1 MNKRLKSQFMTNPS
15 AFISSPLCGP
25 NEVEECLHYLKLVAE
40 VIKCSPS
47 NSWAAL
53 ATTME
58 NSNVEQGSKDTTKA
72 ESSSISSHG
81 FPVHDLLAHLC
92 LNILGKQYSETPSNS
107 KHNSRL
113 RQVATSILQQ
123 MLLGP
128 SPVSVLPPQSEDIIV
143 QALNQSIE
151 LSDNL
156 LQIALMDLITSYLRA
171 RHTNTDPVPVS
182 SHERLKSSDTL
193 KPLPRLSFTAEAS
206 DRESSAAYVPP
217 LPPPTLFDCLLS
229 GLSSP
234 KAYPVLDH
242 WVQFLDRCLP
252 FYSSTIFQI
261 LMPLIDGLSRAI
273 RSVFLVIQASLNPS
287 PRASILQEPL
297 ASLISL
303 LNGLERVLAGAHERL
318 VRSETGIT
326 LIKTPEQSQGFFGN
340 MVSGVFP
347 VETSKT
353 RSTSG
358 NNRLTVLLCIKDAV
372 RVCLEI
378 WTWGGFEM
386 STSFKDS
393 GLSASIN
400 YTSIRI
406 KNRTRRILEQL
417 FAAETLECL
426 ESFVEIWQQPEPP
439 SAVSQTST
447 VLDLLHVL
455 DGSKPKNTIPAIF
468 NAMYSRTNPAAL
480 DAARKSSLTSDLSD
494 ITLAAFL
501 VAYVRS
507 LEDDTMD
514 EIWSDCMTFLRD
526 VLANPLPH
534 RQTVPR
540 LLEFTAILGQK
551 VDNTNFGERR
561 RMRRDLG
568 VLKSDVMFDHADK
581 VQDLFV
587 RLLAATFTLKP
598 LNFVSENSQLP
609 PNTKTNPEA
618 SLNESAH
625 TLKEEHDDIIA
636 ILAAIIPNISKTL
649 IDSDRIAA
657 ACATIS
663 TQVLAPTF
671 RSKVFPKNVTTRTL
685 ELLYGLSMVP
695 EASKSWR
702 KDVTEAFNDTKFFS
716 ESSVALVEH
725 GWLPILR
732 QWELM
737 DKDRVPEILS
747 RIPLP
752 SSAGIV
758 FGVGASSARSEADR
772 KTQLNLKRLGLLLLA
787 AAEDSS
793 VVNLSAFQ
801 GKISELL
808 TATATSSPS
817 SSTRAEV
824 YMLIRALVLKTTPI
838 HLASFWPIINSELYD
853 TISSLFLKEQHESH
867 NSYCILQACKLLDTL
882 IVLAPDEFQQREWL
896 FITDTIDA
904 VYRPPGW
911 EPLALIDELVEDL
924 DSKAGLGNS
933 IPTPTT
939 GSLAQNGK
947 RRPLLNQNT
956 LGDVH
961 TTEAV
966 DRVLR
971 QFFRQLS
978 ISAFEST
985 YSMEVPDWK
994 ACYGELLHD
1003 FFDDSTIA

>member
-1 MNKRLKSQFMTNPS
+1 MTNPS
-15 AFISSPLCGP
+15 VFIGSPLCGTDD
-25 NEVEECLHYLKLVAE
+25 VEECLYYLQLIAKVM
-40 VIKCSPS
+40 ICSPD

-53 ATTME
+53 ATAME
-58 NSNVEQGSKDTTKA
+58 DPNAEQGSKSATRI
-72 ESSSISSHG
+72 ESSGISSHG
-81 FPVHDLLAHLC
+81 LLIQDVLAHIC
-92 LNILGKQYSETPSNS
+92 LNILGEQYTETPSNS
-107 KHNSRL
+107 AHISEL

-128 SPVSVLPPQSEDIIV
+128 AQASVLPPRSEDIIIH
-143 QALNQSIE
+143 ALNRSIE

-156 LQIALMDLITSYLRA
+156 LQVALMDLIASSLRA
-171 RHTNTDPVPVS
+171 HPSNADPVSIS
-182 SHERLKSSDTL
+182 SHRRIMSGDTL
-193 KPLPRLSFTAEAS
+193 KSLPRLSFTAEAS
-206 DRESSAAYVPP
+206 DRDNSAADVTPPP
-217 LPPPTLFDCLLS
+217 LPPPLLDCLLL
-229 GLSSP
+229 GFSSP
-234 KAYPVLDH
+234 KAYPMLDH
-242 WVQFLDRCLP
+242 WVQFLDKCLP
-252 FYSSTIFQI
+252 FYAGTIFQV
-261 LMPLIDGLSRAI
+261 LMPLVESLSLAI
-273 RSVFLVIQASLNPS
+273 RSVFSVIQASFRRPPNTS
-287 PRASILQEPL
+287 STLQEPL

-303 LNGLERVLAGAHERL
+303 LNGLERVLARAHERL
-318 VRSETGIT
+318 MRSEPGTT

-347 VETSKT
+347 ADTNNS
-353 RSTSG
+353 RNTSG
-358 NNRLTVLLCIKDAV
+358 NNRLTVLLCIKDTV

-378 WTWGGFEM
+378 WTWGGYEIN
-386 STSFKDS
+386 TSLKDH
-393 GLSASIN
+393 GISASIS
-400 YTSIRI
+400 YTSIRL
-406 KNRTRRILEQL
+406 KNRTRRILEHL

-426 ESFVEIWQQPEPP
+426 ETLVEIWHKPDPANTVAQ
-439 SAVSQTST
+439 AST

-455 DGSKPKNTIPAIF
+455 DGSKPKNTIPAVF

-480 DAARKSSLTSDLSD
+480 DPRRKSSLTSDLSD

-551 VDNTNFGERR
+551 VDNTNFGEQR

-568 VLKSDVMFDHADK
+568 VLKPKAILDHADK

-598 LNFVSENSQLP
+598 LSFASENSQP
-609 PNTKTNPEA
+609 PPTTKANPGA
-618 SLNESAH
+618 PTIDNAH
-625 TLKEEHDDIIA
+625 TLTDENDDIIT
-636 ILAAIIPNISKTL
+636 ILAAIIPKISKTL
-649 IDSDRIAA
+649 IDSDRVAA

-663 TQVLAPTF
+663 AQVLAPTF
-671 RSKVFPKNVTTRTL
+671 RSKTFPRNVTARML
-685 ELLYGLSMVP
+685 ELLYGLSRVP

-702 KDVTEAFNDTKFFS
+702 KDVAEAFNDTKFFS
-716 ESSVALVEH
+716 SSSGALAEH
-725 GWLPILR
+725 GWLPVLR

-747 RIPLP
+747 RIPP
-752 SSAGIV
+752 PASAGIV

-772 KTQLNLKRLGLLLLA
+772 KTQLNLRRLALLLLA
-787 AAEDSS
+787 AAEDNS
-793 VVNLSAFQ
+793 VVNLNAFHE
-801 GKISELL
+801 KLSELL

-817 SSTRAEV
+817 SNTRAEV
-824 YMLIRALVLKTTPI
+824 YMLTRALVLKTSPI

-853 TISSLFLKEQHESH
+853 TISSLFPKEQHESH
-867 NSYCILQACKLLDTL
+867 NSHCTLQACKLLDTL
-882 IVLAPDEFQQREWL
+882 VVLAPDEFQLREWL

-911 EPLALIDELVEDL
+911 EPLALVDELVEDL
-924 DSKAGLGNS
+924 DTRAGLGNS
-933 IPTPTT
+933 ISTPIS
-939 GSLAQNGK
+939 GSLAQNGR
-947 RRPLLNQNT
+947 RRPLLNRNT
-956 LGDVH
+956 LSDVH
-961 TTEAV
+961 TSEAV

-994 ACYGELLHD
+994 ACYDELLRD
-1003 FFDDSTIA
+1003 LFDDSTIA